1 VNHVNGASP
10 GVATLWE
17 LADERAGRSPDA
29 VLAISDDGSEITFSE
44 LRDRARGAAAW
55 LARHGVNEGQS
66 VVWQLPTGVDAIT
79 VAVALSR
86 LGAIQIPI
94 LPFLGTREL
103 GHVLAQTGASVLV
116 VRPGWGQGDHDHQD
130 YVSQNFESV
139 RVLQLLSEISEIE
152 GATADVPPSPRPD
165 SHSWVFY
172 TSGTTAAPKGARHCD
187 ATLSA
192 CARGMVDRY
201 GVTQSDRIAFVFQI
215 THIGGISW
223 IYAALM
229 SGCALLLVEK
239 FNREATWFL
248 RRSGVTLAGAG
259 LPFLHEYLAAQRTL
273 PEGERLFPEVRAF
286 TSGGMPKP
294 PSIHY
299 EIKRECGG
307 AGVLSGYGMTE
318 APVLTAAGLALS
330 DEELA
335 HSEGSP
341 MPGVELRIVGG
352 DGEPVAHGEVGEL
365 RVKAPQVMLGYL
377 DPALDREAFDEAGF
391 LRTGD
396 LGRLD
401 PFGNVIVT
409 GRLKDVIIRKGE
421 NVSAKEVEDALFTHP
436 AIRDV
441 SVVGLP
447 DEARGELVCA
457 VIVSDDASVDVAKVA
472 EFLTQCG
479 LMRQKIPERVELV
492 DSLPR
497 RGFGK
502 VDKKELRR
510 RYTER

>member
-1 VNHVNGASP
+1 VNDVFGEPLGAL
-10 GVATLWE
+10 TLWE
-17 LADERAGRSPDA
+17 LAVERAGRSPGA
-29 VLAISDDGSEITFSE
+29 VLAISEDGSEITFSE
-44 LRDRARGAAAW
+44 LRDRAVGAAEW
-55 LARHGVNEGQS
+55 LARQGVNEGQDQS
-66 VVWQLPTGVDAIT
+66 VVWQFPTCIDAIT

-94 LPFLGTREL
+94 LPILGTREL

-116 VRPGWGQGDHDHQD
+116 VRPGWGQGNHGQLD
-130 YVSQNFESV
+130 YVAQNFKNV
-139 RVLQLLSEISEIE
+139 RVLQMPSAMT
-152 GATADVPPSPRPD
+152 GAATGVPPSTRPD

-172 TSGTTAAPKGARHCD
+172 TSGTTAAPKGARHCE

-192 CARGMVDRY
+192 CAHGMVDRY
-201 GVTQSDRIAFVFQI
+201 GVTPLDRIAFVFQI
-215 THIGGISW
+215 THIGGIAW
-223 IYAALM
+223 VYAALM
-229 SGCALLLVEK
+229 SGCALILVEK
-239 FNREATWFL
+239 FNREATWL
-248 RRSGVTLAGAG
+248 LQRHGVTLAGAG

-307 AGVLSGYGMTE
+307 AGVLSAYGMTE
-318 APVLTAAGLALS
+318 APVLTAAGPALS

-335 HSEGSP
+335 HSEGPP

-352 DGEPVAHGEVGEL
+352 DGESVAHGEVGEL

-377 DPALDREAFDEAGF
+377 DPALDDNAFDEVGF

-401 PFGNVIVT
+401 PNGNLIVT

-457 VIVSDDASVDVAKVA
+457 VIVSDDVRLDVPEVA
-472 EFLTQCG
+472 GFLTQWG

-492 DSLPR
+492 ASLPR
-497 RGFGK
+497 SELGK
-502 VDKKELRR
+502 VDKNELRR
-510 RYTER
+510 RYTAS

>member
-1 VNHVNGASP
+1 VSDED
-10 GVATLWE
+10 GVSLSAATLWE

-29 VLAISDDGSEITFSE
+29 VLAISDDGSEIAFSE
-44 LRDRARGAAAW
+44 LRDRAQGAAAW
-55 LARHGVNEGQS
+55 LARHGVNEGQR

-103 GHVLAQTGASVLV
+103 GHALAQTGASVLV
-116 VRPGWGQGDHDHQD
+116 VRPGWAKGDHDHQD

-139 RVLQLLSEISEIE
+139 RVLQLPSEIE
-152 GATADVPPSPRPD
+152 GATADVPASTRPD

-172 TSGTTAAPKGARHCD
+172 TSGTTAAPKGARHSD

-201 GVTQSDRIAFVFQI
+201 GVTESDRIAFVFQI
-215 THIGGISW
+215 THIGGIAW

-229 SGCALLLVEK
+229 SGCALILVEK
-239 FNREATWFL
+239 FNREATWLL
-248 RRSGVTLAGAG
+248 RRHGVTLAGAG

-318 APVLTAAGLALS
+318 APVLVAAGFALS

-335 HSEGSP
+335 HSEGAP

-377 DPALDREAFDEAGF
+377 DAALDENAFDEVGF

-401 PFGNVIVT
+401 PNGNLIVT

-457 VIVSDDASVDVAKVA
+457 VIVSDDVWLDVPAVA
-472 EFLTQCG
+472 GFLTQWG

-492 DSLPR
+492 ASLPR
-497 RGFGK
+497 SQLGK
-502 VDKKELRR
+502 VDKNELRR
-510 RYTER
+510 RYAAR